1 MNIKNNLP
9 PALFILFFILWNTL
23 NGFAQT
29 TVLDTDTQQP
39 FAGIGQHFVAPQ
51 EPEKQKE
58 TIPSSSSA
66 TEGEAVFKILSINNI
81 SGNNP
86 FNPVQPVFNF
96 GGVVVA
102 SVDDL
107 VNCIR
112 GGVCQASKTE
122 FAISCSPSTGIS
134 NLAAFKDSVGCYLKN
149 NATVCRVEQLPSM
162 VDLLYETFFA
172 MYDQFSAKSIVVGTA
187 GSKSDYT
194 MTKPPSSDAVVW
206 PGGDTV
212 YKIGVGTYTL
222 EVRHKVSGVNY
233 RIQFTV
239 QQLAG
244 NDIRLTVNS
253 LVKI

>member
-1 MNIKNNLP
+1 MNIKNNLL
-9 PALFILFFILWNTL
+9 PAIFILFFIFWNAL

-39 FAGIGQHFVAPQ
+39 FAGFGQHFINPQ
-51 EPEKQKE
+51 KPEKQKE
-58 TIPSSSSA
+58 TMPSSA
-66 TEGEAVFKILSINNI
+66 TESEAVFKILSINNI

-96 GGVVVA
+96 GGVVVG

-112 GGVCQASKTE
+112 GGICRAGQKE
-122 FAISCSPSTGIS
+122 FTISCSPSTGTS
-134 NLAAFKDSVGCYLKN
+134 NMAVFKDSVGCYLKS

-162 VDLLYETFFA
+162 GDLLYETFFV
-172 MYDQFSAKSIVVGTA
+172 MYDAFWAKSNVVGTA
-187 GSKSDYT
+187 GNKTEYV

-212 YKIGVGTYTL
+212 YKIGTGTYTL